1 MTYNYKI
8 EILFTLYYNSKKEA
22 QQQQQHGNDKR
33 I

>member
-22 QQQQQHGNDKR
+22 QQQHGNDKR